1 MSIANLKKSALKL
14 GLKLS
19 KLKGDTLNSNEDIA
33 RKKSR
38 DFNLHPTIK
47 MSAKVDDF
55 LELYLRYYF
64 SLFFILQ
71 ITIKLGIFHWS
82 LLILWRS
89 PKQCWWIFAYNW
101 SQSKGNHGLSKTIVQ
116 PTINITGLTSLST
129 RLRDLMF
136 NTSFNTDFLLV
147 CFICLEKAPSDDTLK
162 IKRSVSAPKCQFSPA
177 GQSLIQP
184 LLEPF
189 EHNLWPKKV
198 NQKAIPAH
206 AGAHFSP
213 WD

>member
-1 MSIANLKKSALKL
+1 MSIAILKKSALKL

-19 KLKGDTLNSNEDIA
+19 KLTGDTLNSNEDIA

-47 MSAKVDDF
+47 MSAKIDDF

-89 PKQCWWIFAYNW
+89 PKQCWRIFAW
-101 SQSKGNHGLSKTIVQ
+101 
-116 PTINITGLTSLST
+116 TG
-129 RLRDLMF
+129 
-136 NTSFNTDFLLV
+136 
-147 CFICLEKAPSDDTLK
+147 P
-162 IKRSVSAPKCQFSPA
+162 
-177 GQSLIQP
+177 
-184 LLEPF
+184 
-189 EHNLWPKKV
+189 
-198 NQKAIPAH
+198 NQKGITVYPKQLC
-206 AGAHFSP
+206 SRP
-213 WD
+213 